1 MLTSVVDQSVQ
12 QQSDYLHSYSVLE
25 HYNAYACYNDIK
37 ESSLQLMRYGLSPR
51 ENTTMLLEN
60 NKSTDQPVHPCS
72 LINIFV
78 IDFLY
83 SIIS

>member
-12 QQSDYLHSYSVLE
+12 QQSDYLHSFSVLE

-51 ENTTMLLEN
+51 ENLTVAWEQQKHRSACVSMQP
-60 NKSTDQPVHPCS
+60 DQH
-72 LINIFV
+72 L
-78 IDFLY
+78 
-83 SIIS
+83 